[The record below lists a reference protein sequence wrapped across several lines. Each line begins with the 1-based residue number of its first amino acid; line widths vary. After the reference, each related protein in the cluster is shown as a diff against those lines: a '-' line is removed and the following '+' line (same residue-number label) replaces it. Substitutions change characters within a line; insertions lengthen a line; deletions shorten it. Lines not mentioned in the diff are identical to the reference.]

1 MFFRNIFGFLGPQ
14 LAKVLSS
21 SQYFFANSL
30 NNRIV
35 PCYDFLKSLLL
46 DDKKVARS
54 LMRGSFIFQKDVHQ
68 YLGPNLETLQ
78 QMGAPYSAISYGLT
92 EYPDMF
98 DKNCHQFRAAVEK
111 AVEMGFKPS
120 RISFIHVI
128 RAKFIMS
135 TSTWENKV
143 KVYKS
148 WKWSD
153 DDISSAFRKHP
164 ICTLLSEKKISSA
177 MDFLVNKMG
186 FLPTTIAK
194 SPVILCYSLEKRIV
208 PRSKVYRNIQLKGLM
223 EKDLSL
229 RAFMKPAEK
238 QFLDKFVTP
247 YIEHVPELLN
257 VYQGKVGFLP
267 STIAKTLTVL
277 CFSFEKR
284 IAPRNTIYRIL
295 QLKGLME
302 KEISL
307 NTLMNSAEKQ
317 FLDKF
322 GSP

>member
-1 MFFRNIFGFLGPQ
+1 
-14 LAKVLSS
+14 
-21 SQYFFANSL
+21 
-30 NNRIV
+30 
-35 PCYDFLKSLLL
+35 
-46 DDKKVARS
+46 
-54 LMRGSFIFQKDVHQ
+54 
-68 YLGPNLETLQ
+68 
-78 QMGAPYSAISYGLT
+78 MGAPYSAISYGLT

-186 FLPTTIAK
+186 FLPTTITK